1 MNLLSAENLSKN
13 YADRWLF
20 RDLNFGLL
28 QGQRVAFVGING
40 TGKTTLMRILA
51 GLEQPDTGLVST
63 RKGIRVTYLGQQPV
77 FDESLTVEETIFA
90 SQNDTLRAI
99 KEYEHVVN
107 DPDHK
112 SDDLQRVLERM
123 DALNAW
129 DYEAQVQQI
138 LSRLGILGELLTR
151 NVSQLSGGQRKRVAL
166 ARVLIEEPDVL
177 LLDEPTNHLDL
188 ATIEW
193 LENRLSSPSLTLL
206 MVTHDRYFL
215 DSVANEIVELDKGQM
230 YRYQGNYAYFVEKK
244 ADREMREATEVE
256 KARQLFKKELEW
268 MRRMPQARGTKQ
280 KARIDAFYITKEKAS
295 TNLSK
300 QQVELSVKT
309 TRQGGKIIEASH
321 LNKKFGDN
329 VVLDDFSYVFKKK
342 DRIGLVGPNGAGKST
357 LLNMLTGKLQPDS
370 GTIEV
375 GQTTVFGYYT
385 QTELEFDPSQ
395 RVIDIVKEVA
405 EIVELANGDV
415 LTASQF
421 LSLFLF
427 PPAQQYTMVSK
438 LSGGEKRRLQL
449 LRVLIKNPNFLI
461 LDEPTND
468 LDLGTLNILEDFLLH
483 FGGCLIIVSHD
494 RYFLDQLADHLFVLE
509 PGGAVLNFPGNY
521 TDYRGYLAERESEA
535 AVESAEKEAKQ
546 ARAAAKAAVAAP
558 APAPVAAAPKP
569 SETPK
574 RKATFAEKKEYE
586 TLEKELE
593 QLEIQKQ
600 ELIGKLN
607 SGTGSHQE
615 LADWAAQLKRTDADL
630 DTKGE
635 RWLELAE
642 LV

>member
-1 MNLLSAENLSKN
+1 MNLLSAENVSKN

-20 RDLNFGLL
+20 QNLNFGLQ
-28 QGQRVAFVGING
+28 QGQRIAFVGING
-40 TGKTTLMRILA
+40 TGKTTLMRVLA
-51 GLEQPDTGLVST
+51 GLENPDTGLVT
-63 RKGIRVTYLGQQPV
+63 RRQGIRVTYLGQQPV

-90 SQNDTLRAI
+90 SQNDTLRAV
-99 KEYEHVVN
+99 KDYEHVVN
-107 DPDHK
+107 DPNHDPE
-112 SDDLQRVLERM
+112 DLQRVMERM
-123 DALNAW
+123 DNLNAW
-129 DYEAQVQQI
+129 DYESQVQQI
-138 LSRLGILGELLTR
+138 LGKLGILGELLTR
-151 NVSQLSGGQRKRVAL
+151 NVSKLSGGQRKRVAL

-193 LENRLSSPSLTLL
+193 LENRLNSPSLTLL

-215 DSVANEIVELDKGQM
+215 DKVANEIVELDKGQM

-300 QQVELSVKT
+300 QQLELSVKT
-309 TRQGGKIIEASH
+309 TRQGGKIIEAEH
-321 LNKKFGDN
+321 LNKKFGDK

-357 LLNMLTGKLQPDS
+357 LLNMLTGKLKPDS
-370 GTIEV
+370 GSVDV

-405 EIVELANGDV
+405 EVVELANGDV

-421 LSLFLF
+421 LTLFLF
-427 PPAQQYTMVSK
+427 PPAQQYTLVNK

-449 LRVLIKNPNFLI
+449 LRVLVRNPNFLI

-483 FGGCLIIVSHD
+483 FSGCLLIVSHD
-494 RYFLDQLADHLFVLE
+494 RYFLDNLAEHLFVLE

-521 TDYRGYLAERESEA
+521 TDYRDYLAERETEA
-535 AVESAEKEAKQ
+535 ALEAEEKAAKA
-546 ARAAAKAAVAAP
+546 ARAAAKVAVASP
-558 APAPVAAAPKP
+558 APAPVVAASA
-569 SETPK
+569 K
-574 RKATFAEKKEYE
+574 RRASFAEKKEFE
-586 TLEKELE
+586 QLEKAIASLEKEKETLVANLATG
-593 QLEIQKQ
+593 QGSRQ
-600 ELIGKLN
+600 ELI
-607 SGTGSHQE
+607 
-615 LADWAAQLKRTDADL
+615 DWPARLQAVDKDL
-630 DTKGE
+630 DAKGE
-635 RWLELAE
+635 RWLELSDF
-642 LV
+642 V

>member
-1 MNLLSAENLSKN
+1 MNLLSAENISKN

-20 RDLNFGLL
+20 QNLNFGLQ
-28 QGQRVAFVGING
+28 QGQRIAFVGING
-40 TGKTTLMRILA
+40 TGKTTLMKVLA
-51 GLEQPDTGLVST
+51 GLENPDTGLVT
-63 RKGIRVTYLGQQPV
+63 RRQGIRVTYLGQQPV

-90 SQNDTLRAI
+90 SQNDTLRAV
-99 KEYEHVVN
+99 KDYEHVVN
-107 DPDHK
+107 DPNHDP
-112 SDDLQRVLERM
+112 DDLQRVMERM

-129 DYEAQVQQI
+129 DYESQVQQI
-138 LSRLGILGELLTR
+138 LGKLGILGELLTR
-151 NVSQLSGGQRKRVAL
+151 NVSKLSGGQRKRVAL

-193 LENRLSSPSLTLL
+193 LENRLNSPSLTLL

-215 DSVANEIVELDKGQM
+215 DKVANEIVELDKGQM

-280 KARIDAFYITKEKAS
+280 KARIDAFYVTKEKAS

-300 QQVELSVKT
+300 QQLELSVKT
-309 TRQGGKIIEASH
+309 TRQGGKIIEAEGIS
-321 LNKKFGDN
+321 KRFGDK
-329 VVLDDFSYVFKKK
+329 VVMDDFSYVFKKK

-370 GTIEV
+370 GSVDV

-405 EIVELANGDV
+405 EVVELANGDV

-421 LSLFLF
+421 LTLFLF
-427 PPAQQYTMVSK
+427 PPAQQYTLVSK

-449 LRVLIKNPNFLI
+449 LRVLVKNPNFLI

-483 FGGCLIIVSHD
+483 FSGCLLIVSHD
-494 RYFLDQLADHLFVLE
+494 RYFLDNLAEHLFVLE
-509 PGGAVLNFPGNY
+509 PGGKVLNFPGNY
-521 TDYRGYLAERESEA
+521 TDYRDYLAERETEA
-535 AVESAEKEAKQ
+535 ALEAEEKAAKA
-546 ARAAAKAAVAAP
+546 ARAAAKVAAAAPAAAAP
-558 APAPVAAAPKP
+558 APAAP
-569 SETPK
+569 PK
-574 RKATFAEKKEYE
+574 RRASFAEKKEFE
-586 TLEKELE
+586 QLEKDIAALEKEKE
-593 QLEIQKQ
+593 QLVANLATGQGSRQDLIAWPARLQVVDK
-600 ELIGKLN
+600 EL
-607 SGTGSHQE
+607 
-615 LADWAAQLKRTDADL
+615 DA
-630 DTKGE
+630 KGE
-635 RWLELAE
+635 RWLELSD

>member
-20 RDLNFGLL
+20 KDLNFGLL

-51 GLEQPDTGLVST
+51 GLEIPDTGLVSV

-77 FDESLTVEETIFA
+77 FDESLSVEETIFA
-90 SQNDTLRAI
+90 SQNDTLKAI

-123 DALNAW
+123 DALQAW

-215 DSVANEIVELDKGQM
+215 DSVANEIIELDKGQM

-244 ADREMREATEVE
+244 ADREMRQATEVE
-256 KARQLFKKELEW
+256 KARQLFKKELDW

-300 QQVELSVKT
+300 QNVELSVKT

-321 LNKKFGDN
+321 LNKQFGDN

-357 LLNMLTGKLQPDS
+357 LLNMLTGKLAPDS

-385 QTELEFDPSQ
+385 QTELEFDPTQ

-405 EIVELANGDV
+405 EVVELANGDV

-427 PPAQQYTMVSK
+427 PPAQQYTLANK

-449 LRVLIKNPNFLI
+449 LRVLIRNPNFLI

-483 FGGCLIIVSHD
+483 FGGCLLIVSHD
-494 RYFLDQLADHLFVLE
+494 RYFLDQLAEHLFVLE

-521 TDYRGYLAERESEA
+521 TDYREYLAERETEA
-535 AVESAEKEAKQ
+535 ALVEEEKAAKT
-546 ARAAAKAAVAAP
+546 ARADAKIAAAAP
-558 APAPVAAAPKP
+558 APAAPKPAAAPKRRA
-569 SETPK
+569 SY
-574 RKATFAEKKEYE
+574 AEKREY
-586 TLEKELE
+586 E
-593 QLEIQKQ
+593 QLEKDMAALEAEKQ
-600 ELIGKLN
+600 EVTAKLN
-607 SGTGSHQE
+607 GGSGSADEFTAWGARLGTLTQE
-615 LADWAAQLKRTDADL
+615 LE
-630 DTKGE
+630 TKE
-635 RWLELAE
+635 LRWLELAE

>member
-1 MNLLSAENLSKN
+1 MNLLSAENISKN

-20 RDLNFGLL
+20 QNLNFGLQ
-28 QGQRVAFVGING
+28 QGQRIAFVGING
-40 TGKTTLMRILA
+40 TGKTTLMRVLA
-51 GLEQPDTGLVST
+51 GLENPDTGLVT
-63 RKGIRVTYLGQQPV
+63 RRQGIRVTYLGQQPV

-90 SQNDTLRAI
+90 SQNDTLRAV
-99 KEYEHVVN
+99 KDYEHVVN
-107 DPDHK
+107 DPNHDPE
-112 SDDLQRVLERM
+112 DLQRVMERM
-123 DALNAW
+123 DNLNAW
-129 DYEAQVQQI
+129 DYESQVQQI
-138 LSRLGILGELLTR
+138 LGKLGILGELLTR
-151 NVSQLSGGQRKRVAL
+151 NVSKLSGGQRKRVAL

-193 LENRLSSPSLTLL
+193 LENRLNSPSLTLL

-215 DSVANEIVELDKGQM
+215 DKVANEIVELDKGTM

-244 ADREMREATEVE
+244 ADRELREATEVE
-256 KARQLFKKELEW
+256 KARNLFRKELEW

-280 KARIDAFYITKEKAS
+280 KARIDAFYVTKEKAS

-300 QQVELSVKT
+300 QQLELSVKT
-309 TRQGGKIIEASH
+309 TRQGGKIIEAEH
-321 LNKKFGDN
+321 LNKKFGDK
-329 VVLDDFSYVFKKK
+329 VVMDDFSYVFKKK

-370 GTIEV
+370 GTVDV

-421 LSLFLF
+421 LTLFLF
-427 PPAQQYTMVSK
+427 PPAQQYTLVSK

-449 LRVLIKNPNFLI
+449 LRVLVKNPNFLI

-483 FGGCLIIVSHD
+483 FSGCLLIVSHD
-494 RYFLDQLADHLFVLE
+494 RYFLDNLAEHLFVLE

-521 TDYRGYLAERESEA
+521 TDYRDYLAERETEA
-535 AVESAEKEAKQ
+535 ALEAEEKAAKA
-546 ARAAAKAAVAAP
+546 ARAAAKIAPAAP
-558 APAPVAAAPKP
+558 APAPAAAPA
-569 SETPK
+569 K
-574 RKATFAEKKEYE
+574 RRASFAEKKEFE
-586 TLEKELE
+586 QLEKDIAKLEKEKE
-593 QLEIQKQ
+593 QLVANLATGQGSRQ
-600 ELIGKLN
+600 ELI
-607 SGTGSHQE
+607 
-615 LADWAAQLKRTDADL
+615 DWPARLQAVDKDL
-630 DTKGE
+630 DAKGE
-635 RWLELAE
+635 RWLELSDF
-642 LV
+642 V

>member
-1 MNLLSAENLSKN
+1 MNLLSAENISKN

-20 RDLNFGLL
+20 QNLNFGLQ

-40 TGKTTLMRILA
+40 TGKTTLMKVLA
-51 GLEQPDTGLVST
+51 GLEAPDTGLVT
-63 RKGIRVTYLGQQPV
+63 RRQGIRVTYLGQQPV

-90 SQNDTLRAI
+90 SQNDTLRAV
-99 KEYEHVVN
+99 KAYEHVVN
-107 DPDHK
+107 DPNHDP
-112 SDDLQRVLERM
+112 DELQKVMERM

-129 DYEAQVQQI
+129 DYESQVQQI
-138 LSRLGILGELLTR
+138 LGKLGILGELLSR
-151 NVSQLSGGQRKRVAL
+151 NVSKLSGGQRKRVAL

-193 LENRLSSPSLTLL
+193 LENRLNSPSLTLL

-215 DSVANEIVELDKGQM
+215 DKVANEIVELDKGQM

-244 ADREMREATEVE
+244 ADREMRESIEVE

-280 KARIDAFYITKEKAS
+280 KARIDAFYVTKEKAS

-300 QQVELSVKT
+300 QQLELSVKT
-309 TRQGGKIIEASH
+309 TRQGGKIIEAEH
-321 LNKKFGDN
+321 LNKKFGDK

-370 GTIEV
+370 GSVDV

-405 EIVELANGDV
+405 EVVELANGDV

-421 LSLFLF
+421 LTLFLF
-427 PPAQQYTMVSK
+427 PPAQQYTLVSK

-449 LRVLIKNPNFLI
+449 LRVLVKNPNFLI

-483 FGGCLIIVSHD
+483 FSGCLLIVSHD
-494 RYFLDQLADHLFVLE
+494 RYFLDNLAEHLFVLE

-521 TDYRGYLAERESEA
+521 TDYRDYLAERDELAELEA
-535 AVESAEKEAKQ
+535 EEKAAKA
-546 ARAAAKAAVAAP
+546 ARAAAKVAAASP
-558 APAPVAAAPKP
+558 APAPVAAPAP
-569 SETPK
+569 PK
-574 RKATFAEKKEYE
+574 RRASFAEKKEFE
-586 TLEKELE
+586 QLEKDIAKLEKEKE
-593 QLEIQKQ
+593 QLVANLATGQGTRQ
-600 ELIGKLN
+600 EL
-607 SGTGSHQE
+607 T
-615 LADWAAQLKRTDADL
+615 DWPARLQAVDKDL
-630 DTKGE
+630 DAKGE
-635 RWLELAE
+635 RWLELSDF
-642 LV
+642 V

>member
-1 MNLLSAENLSKN
+1 MNLLSAENISKN

-20 RDLNFGLL
+20 KDLNFGLQ
-28 QGQRVAFVGING
+28 QGQRIAFVGING
-40 TGKTTLMRILA
+40 TGKTTLMKVLA
-51 GLEQPDTGLVST
+51 GLEAPDTGLVT
-63 RKGIRVTYLGQQPV
+63 RRQGIRVTYLGQQPV

-90 SQNDTLRAI
+90 SQNDTLRAV
-99 KEYEHVVN
+99 KAYEHVVN
-107 DPDHK
+107 DPNHDP
-112 SDDLQRVLERM
+112 DELQKVMERM

-129 DYEAQVQQI
+129 DYESQVQQI
-138 LSRLGILGELLTR
+138 LGKLGILGDLLTR
-151 NVSQLSGGQRKRVAL
+151 NVSKLSGGQRKRVAL

-193 LENRLSSPSLTLL
+193 LENRLNSPSLTLL

-215 DSVANEIVELDKGQM
+215 DKVANEIVELDKGQM

-244 ADREMREATEVE
+244 ADREMRESIEVE

-280 KARIDAFYITKEKAS
+280 KARIDAFYVTKEKAS
-295 TNLSK
+295 TNLTK
-300 QQVELSVKT
+300 QQLELSVKT
-309 TRQGGKIIEASH
+309 TRQGGKIIEAEH
-321 LNKKFGDN
+321 LNKKFGDK
-329 VVLDDFSYVFKKK
+329 VVLDDFSYVFKQK

-370 GTIEV
+370 GTVDV

-405 EIVELANGDV
+405 EVVELANGDV

-421 LSLFLF
+421 LTLFLF
-427 PPAQQYTMVSK
+427 PPAQQYTLVSK

-449 LRVLIKNPNFLI
+449 LRVLVKNPNFLI

-483 FGGCLIIVSHD
+483 FTGCLLIVSHD
-494 RYFLDQLADHLFVLE
+494 RYFLDNLAEHLFVLE

-521 TDYRGYLAERESEA
+521 TDYRDYLAEREELAELEA
-535 AVESAEKEAKQ
+535 EEKAAKA
-546 ARAAAKAAVAAP
+546 ARAAAKAAPAAP
-558 APAPVAAAPKP
+558 ASPPPAAAPA
-569 SETPK
+569 K
-574 RKATFAEKKEYE
+574 RRASFAEKKEFE
-586 TLEKELE
+586 QLEKDIAALEKEKETLVANLATG
-593 QLEIQKQ
+593 QGSRQ
-600 ELIGKLN
+600 ELIDWPARLQVVDK
-607 SGTGSHQE
+607 E
-615 LADWAAQLKRTDADL
+615 LDA
-630 DTKGE
+630 KGE
-635 RWLELAE
+635 RWLELSDF
-642 LV
+642 V

>member
-1 MNLLSAENLSKN
+1 MNLLSAENISKN

-20 RDLNFGLL
+20 QNLNFGLQ
-28 QGQRVAFVGING
+28 QGQRIAFVGING
-40 TGKTTLMRILA
+40 TGKTTLMRVLA
-51 GLEQPDTGLVST
+51 GLENPDTGLVT
-63 RKGIRVTYLGQQPV
+63 RRQGIRVTYLGQQPV

-90 SQNDTLRAI
+90 SQNDTLRAV
-99 KEYEHVVN
+99 KDYEHVVN
-107 DPDHK
+107 DPNHDPE
-112 SDDLQRVLERM
+112 DLQRVMERM
-123 DALNAW
+123 DNLNAW
-129 DYEAQVQQI
+129 DYESQVQQI
-138 LSRLGILGELLTR
+138 LGKLGILGELLTR
-151 NVSQLSGGQRKRVAL
+151 NVSKLSGGQRKRVAL

-193 LENRLSSPSLTLL
+193 LENRLNSPSLTLL

-215 DSVANEIVELDKGQM
+215 DKVANEIVELDKGTM

-244 ADREMREATEVE
+244 ADRELREATEVE
-256 KARQLFKKELEW
+256 KARNLFRKELEW

-280 KARIDAFYITKEKAS
+280 KARIDAFYVTKEKAS

-300 QQVELSVKT
+300 QQLELSVKT
-309 TRQGGKIIEASH
+309 TRQGGKIIEAEH
-321 LNKKFGDN
+321 LNKKFGDK

-370 GTIEV
+370 GTVDV

-405 EIVELANGDV
+405 EVVELANGDV

-421 LSLFLF
+421 LTLFLF
-427 PPAQQYTMVSK
+427 PPAQQYTLVSK

-449 LRVLIKNPNFLI
+449 LRVLVRNPNFLI

-483 FGGCLIIVSHD
+483 FSGCLLIVSHD
-494 RYFLDQLADHLFVLE
+494 RYFLDNLAEHLFVLE

-521 TDYRGYLAERESEA
+521 TDYRDYLAERETEA
-535 AVESAEKEAKQ
+535 ALEAEEKAAKA
-546 ARAAAKAAVAAP
+546 ARAAAKTAPAAPTLPPAAAP
-558 APAPVAAAPKP
+558 A
-569 SETPK
+569 K
-574 RKATFAEKKEYE
+574 RRASFAEKKEFE
-586 TLEKELE
+586 QLEKDIAALEKEKA
-593 QLEIQKQ
+593 QLVANLATGQGSRQ
-600 ELIGKLN
+600 ELI
-607 SGTGSHQE
+607 
-615 LADWAAQLKRTDADL
+615 DWPARLQAVDKAL

-635 RWLELAE
+635 RWLELSDFM
-642 LV
+642 

>member
-1 MNLLSAENLSKN
+1 MNLLSAENISKN

-20 RDLNFGLL
+20 QNLNFGLQ
-28 QGQRVAFVGING
+28 QGQRIAFVGING
-40 TGKTTLMRILA
+40 TGKTTLMKVLA
-51 GLEQPDTGLVST
+51 GLENPDTGLVT
-63 RKGIRVTYLGQQPV
+63 RRQGIRVTYLGQQPV

-90 SQNDTLRAI
+90 SQNDTLRAV
-99 KEYEHVVN
+99 KDYEHVVN
-107 DPDHK
+107 DPNHDPE
-112 SDDLQRVLERM
+112 DLQRVMERM
-123 DALNAW
+123 DNLNAW
-129 DYEAQVQQI
+129 DYESQVQQI
-138 LSRLGILGELLTR
+138 LGKLGILGELLTR
-151 NVSQLSGGQRKRVAL
+151 NVSKLSGGQRKRVAL

-193 LENRLSSPSLTLL
+193 LENRLNSPSLTLL

-215 DSVANEIVELDKGQM
+215 DKVANEIVELDKGTM

-244 ADREMREATEVE
+244 ADRELREATEVE
-256 KARQLFKKELEW
+256 KARNLFRKELEW

-280 KARIDAFYITKEKAS
+280 KARIDAFYVTKEKAS

-300 QQVELSVKT
+300 QQLELSVKT
-309 TRQGGKIIEASH
+309 TRQGGKIIEAEH
-321 LNKKFGDN
+321 LNKKFGDK

-370 GTIEV
+370 GTVDV

-405 EIVELANGDV
+405 EVVELANGDV

-421 LSLFLF
+421 LTLFLF
-427 PPAQQYTMVSK
+427 PPAQQYTLVSK

-449 LRVLIKNPNFLI
+449 LRVLVRNPNFLI

-483 FGGCLIIVSHD
+483 FSGCLLIVSHD
-494 RYFLDQLADHLFVLE
+494 RYFLDNLAEHLFVLE

-521 TDYRGYLAERESEA
+521 TDYRDYLAERETEA
-535 AVESAEKEAKQ
+535 ALEAEEKAAKA
-546 ARAAAKAAVAAP
+546 ARAAAKTAVASPTPTPAAAAP
-558 APAPVAAAPKP
+558 A
-569 SETPK
+569 K
-574 RKATFAEKKEYE
+574 RRASFAEKKEFE
-586 TLEKELE
+586 QLEKDMAALEKEKE
-593 QLEIQKQ
+593 QLVANLATGEGSRQDLMAWPARLQTVDK
-600 ELIGKLN
+600 EL
-607 SGTGSHQE
+607 
-615 LADWAAQLKRTDADL
+615 DA
-630 DTKGE
+630 KGE
-635 RWLELAE
+635 RWLELSDFM
-642 LV
+642 

>member
-1 MNLLSAENLSKN
+1 MNLLSAENISKN

-20 RDLNFGLL
+20 QNLNFGLQL
-28 QGQRVAFVGING
+28 GQRIAFVGING
-40 TGKTTLMRILA
+40 TGKTTLMRVLA
-51 GLEQPDTGLVST
+51 GLENPDTGLVT
-63 RKGIRVTYLGQQPV
+63 RRQGIRVTYLGQQPV

-90 SQNDTLRAI
+90 SQNDTLRAV
-99 KEYEHVVN
+99 KDYEHVVN
-107 DPDHK
+107 DPNHDP
-112 SDDLQRVLERM
+112 DDLQRVMERM

-129 DYEAQVQQI
+129 DYESQVQQI
-138 LSRLGILGELLTR
+138 LGKLGILGELLTR
-151 NVSQLSGGQRKRVAL
+151 NVSKLSGGQRKRVAL

-193 LENRLSSPSLTLL
+193 LENRLNSPSLTLL

-215 DSVANEIVELDKGQM
+215 DKVANEIVELDKGQM

-300 QQVELSVKT
+300 QQLELSVKT
-309 TRQGGKIIEASH
+309 TRQGGKIIEAEH
-321 LNKKFGDN
+321 LNKRFGDK

-357 LLNMLTGKLQPDS
+357 LLNMLTGKLKPDS
-370 GTIEV
+370 GNVDV

-405 EIVELANGDV
+405 EVVELANGDV

-421 LSLFLF
+421 LTLFLF
-427 PPAQQYTMVSK
+427 PPAQQYTLVSK

-449 LRVLIKNPNFLI
+449 LRVLVKNPNFLI

-483 FGGCLIIVSHD
+483 FSGCLLIVSHD
-494 RYFLDQLADHLFVLE
+494 RYFLDNLAEHLFVLE

-521 TDYRGYLAERESEA
+521 TDYRDYLAERETEA
-535 AVESAEKEAKQ
+535 ALEAEEKAAKA
-546 ARAAAKAAVAAP
+546 ARAAAKATAAAPAAP
-558 APAPVAAAPKP
+558 APAAVAAP
-569 SETPK
+569 PK
-574 RKATFAEKKEYE
+574 RRASFAEKKEFE
-586 TLEKELE
+586 QLEKDIAALEKEKETLVANLATG
-593 QLEIQKQ
+593 QGSRQDLIAWPARLQVVDK
-600 ELIGKLN
+600 EL
-607 SGTGSHQE
+607 
-615 LADWAAQLKRTDADL
+615 DA
-630 DTKGE
+630 KGE
-635 RWLELAE
+635 RWLELSD

>member
-1 MNLLSAENLSKN
+1 MNLLSAENVSKN

-20 RDLNFGLL
+20 QNLNFGLQ
-28 QGQRVAFVGING
+28 QGQRIAFVGING
-40 TGKTTLMRILA
+40 TGKTTLMRVLA
-51 GLEQPDTGLVST
+51 GLENPDTGLVT
-63 RKGIRVTYLGQQPV
+63 RRQGIRVTYLGQQPV

-90 SQNDTLRAI
+90 SQNDTLRAV
-99 KEYEHVVN
+99 KDYEHVVN
-107 DPDHK
+107 DPNHDPE
-112 SDDLQRVLERM
+112 DLQRVMERM

-129 DYEAQVQQI
+129 DYESQVQQI
-138 LSRLGILGELLTR
+138 LGKLGILGELLTR
-151 NVSQLSGGQRKRVAL
+151 NVSKLSGGQRKRVAL

-193 LENRLSSPSLTLL
+193 LENRLNSPSLTLL

-215 DSVANEIVELDKGQM
+215 DKVANEIVELDKGQM

-244 ADREMREATEVE
+244 ADREMRETVEVE
-256 KARQLFKKELEW
+256 KARQLFKKELDW

-300 QQVELSVKT
+300 QQLELSVKT
-309 TRQGGKIIEASH
+309 TRQGGKIIEAEH
-321 LNKKFGDN
+321 LNKRFGDK
-329 VVLDDFSYVFKKK
+329 VVMDDFSYVFKKK

-370 GTIEV
+370 GTVDV

-385 QTELEFDPSQ
+385 QTELEFDPTQ

-405 EIVELANGDV
+405 EVVELANGDV

-421 LSLFLF
+421 LTLFLF
-427 PPAQQYTMVSK
+427 PPAQQYTLVSK

-449 LRVLIKNPNFLI
+449 LRVLVKNPNFLI

-468 LDLGTLNILEDFLLH
+468 LDLGTLNVLEDFLLH
-483 FGGCLIIVSHD
+483 FSGCLLIVSHD
-494 RYFLDQLADHLFVLE
+494 RYFLDNLAEHLFVLE

-521 TDYRGYLAERESEA
+521 TDYRDYLAERETEA
-535 AVESAEKEAKQ
+535 TLEAEEKAAKA
-546 ARAAAKAAVAAP
+546 ARAAAKVAAAAPAVAAP
-558 APAPVAAAPKP
+558 APAAP
-569 SETPK
+569 PK
-574 RKATFAEKKEYE
+574 RRASFAEKKEFE
-586 TLEKELE
+586 ELEKAIAKLEAEKEALVANLATGEGSRQDLTTWPARLQAVDKEL
-593 QLEIQKQ
+593 
-600 ELIGKLN
+600 
-607 SGTGSHQE
+607 
-615 LADWAAQLKRTDADL
+615 DA
-630 DTKGE
+630 KGE
-635 RWLELAE
+635 RWLELSDII
-642 LV
+642 

>member
-1 MNLLSAENLSKN
+1 MNLLSAENISKN

-20 RDLNFGLL
+20 QNLNFGLQL
-28 QGQRVAFVGING
+28 GQRIAFVGING
-40 TGKTTLMRILA
+40 TGKTTLMRVLA
-51 GLEQPDTGLVST
+51 GLENPDTGLVT
-63 RKGIRVTYLGQQPV
+63 RRQGIRVTYLGQQPV

-90 SQNDTLRAI
+90 SQNDTLRAV
-99 KEYEHVVN
+99 KDYEHVVN
-107 DPDHK
+107 DPNHDP
-112 SDDLQRVLERM
+112 DDLQRVMERM

-129 DYEAQVQQI
+129 DYESQVQQI
-138 LSRLGILGELLTR
+138 LGKLGILGELLTR
-151 NVSQLSGGQRKRVAL
+151 NVAKLSGGQRKRVAL

-193 LENRLSSPSLTLL
+193 LENRLNSPSLTLL

-215 DSVANEIVELDKGQM
+215 DKVANEIVELDKGTM

-256 KARQLFKKELEW
+256 KARQLFKKELDW

-300 QQVELSVKT
+300 QQLELSVKT
-309 TRQGGKIIEASH
+309 TRQGGKIIEAEH
-321 LNKKFGDN
+321 LNKRFGEK

-357 LLNMLTGKLQPDS
+357 LLNMLTGKLTPDS
-370 GTIEV
+370 GTVDV

-405 EIVELANGDV
+405 EVVELANGDV

-421 LSLFLF
+421 LTLFLF
-427 PPAQQYTMVSK
+427 PPAQQYTLVSK

-449 LRVLIKNPNFLI
+449 LRVLVKNPNFLI

-483 FGGCLIIVSHD
+483 FSGCLLIVSHD
-494 RYFLDQLADHLFVLE
+494 RYFLDNLAEHLFVLE

-521 TDYRGYLAERESEA
+521 TDYRDYLAERETEA
-535 AVESAEKEAKQ
+535 TLEAEEKAAKA
-546 ARAAAKAAVAAP
+546 ARAAAKVAAASPAAPAPAAVAAP
-558 APAPVAAAPKP
+558 
-569 SETPK
+569 PK
-574 RKATFAEKKEYE
+574 RRASFAEKKEFE
-586 TLEKELE
+586 QLEKDIASLEKEKETLVANLATG
-593 QLEIQKQ
+593 QGSRQDLIAWPARLQAVDK
-600 ELIGKLN
+600 EL
-607 SGTGSHQE
+607 
-615 LADWAAQLKRTDADL
+615 DA
-630 DTKGE
+630 KGE
-635 RWLELAE
+635 RWLELSD

>member
-1 MNLLSAENLSKN
+1 MNLLSAENISKN

-20 RDLNFGLL
+20 KDLNFGLQ
-28 QGQRVAFVGING
+28 QGQRIAFVGING
-40 TGKTTLMRILA
+40 TGKTTLMKVLA
-51 GLEQPDTGLVST
+51 GLEAPDSGLVT
-63 RKGIRVTYLGQQPV
+63 RRQGIRVTYLGQQPV

-90 SQNDTLRAI
+90 SQNDTLRAV
-99 KEYEHVVN
+99 KAYEHVVN
-107 DPDHK
+107 DPNHDP
-112 SDDLQRVLERM
+112 DELQKVMERM

-129 DYEAQVQQI
+129 DYESQVQQI
-138 LSRLGILGELLTR
+138 LGKLGILGELLSR
-151 NVSQLSGGQRKRVAL
+151 NVSKLSGGQRKRVAL

-193 LENRLSSPSLTLL
+193 LENRLNSPSLTLL

-215 DSVANEIVELDKGQM
+215 DKVANEIVELDKGQM

-244 ADREMREATEVE
+244 ADREMRESVEVE

-280 KARIDAFYITKEKAS
+280 KARIDAFYVTKEKAS

-300 QQVELSVKT
+300 QQLELSVKT
-309 TRQGGKIIEASH
+309 TRQGGKIIEADS
-321 LNKKFGDN
+321 LSKRFGDK

-370 GTIEV
+370 GSVDV

-405 EIVELANGDV
+405 EVVELANGDV

-421 LSLFLF
+421 LTLFLF
-427 PPAQQYTMVSK
+427 PPAQQYTLVSK

-449 LRVLIKNPNFLI
+449 LRVLVKNPNFLI

-483 FGGCLIIVSHD
+483 FSGCLLIVSHD
-494 RYFLDQLADHLFVLE
+494 RYFLDNLAEHLFVLE
-509 PGGAVLNFPGNY
+509 PGGKVLNFPGNY
-521 TDYRGYLAERESEA
+521 TDYRDYLAEREEMAELEA
-535 AVESAEKEAKQ
+535 EEKAAKA
-546 ARAAAKAAVAAP
+546 ARAAAKATAAIPAAP
-558 APAPVAAAPKP
+558 AAAPI
-569 SETPK
+569 K
-574 RKATFAEKKEYE
+574 RRASFAEKKEF
-586 TLEKELE
+586 E
-593 QLEIQKQ
+593 QLEKDIAALENEKERLVGNLATGQ
-600 ELIGKLN
+600 
-607 SGTGSHQE
+607 GSHQDLIAWPARLQVVDKE
-615 LADWAAQLKRTDADL
+615 LDA
-630 DTKGE
+630 KGE
-635 RWLELAE
+635 RWLELSE

>member
-1 MNLLSAENLSKN
+1 MNLLSAENISKN

-20 RDLNFGLL
+20 QNLNFGLQ
-28 QGQRVAFVGING
+28 QGQRIAFVGING
-40 TGKTTLMRILA
+40 TGKTTLMKVLA
-51 GLEQPDTGLVST
+51 GLENPDTGLVT
-63 RKGIRVTYLGQQPV
+63 RRQGIRVTYLGQQPV

-90 SQNDTLRAI
+90 SQNDTLRAV
-99 KEYEHVVN
+99 KDYEHVVN
-107 DPDHK
+107 DPNHDPE
-112 SDDLQRVLERM
+112 DLQRVMERM
-123 DALNAW
+123 DNLNAW
-129 DYEAQVQQI
+129 DYESQVQQI
-138 LSRLGILGELLTR
+138 LGKLGILGELLTR
-151 NVSQLSGGQRKRVAL
+151 NVSKLSGGQRKRVAL

-193 LENRLSSPSLTLL
+193 LENRLNSPSLTLL

-215 DSVANEIVELDKGQM
+215 DKVANEIVELDKGTM

-244 ADREMREATEVE
+244 ADRELREATEVE
-256 KARQLFKKELEW
+256 KARNLFRKELEW

-280 KARIDAFYITKEKAS
+280 KARIDAFYVTKEKAS

-300 QQVELSVKT
+300 QQLELSVKT
-309 TRQGGKIIEASH
+309 TRQGGKIIEAEH
-321 LNKKFGDN
+321 LNKKFGDK

-370 GTIEV
+370 GTVDV

-405 EIVELANGDV
+405 EVVELANGDV

-421 LSLFLF
+421 LTLFLF
-427 PPAQQYTMVSK
+427 PPAQQYTLVSK

-449 LRVLIKNPNFLI
+449 LRVLVRNPNFLI

-483 FGGCLIIVSHD
+483 FSGCLLIVSHD
-494 RYFLDQLADHLFVLE
+494 RYFLDNLAEHLFVLE

-521 TDYRGYLAERESEA
+521 TDYRDYLAERETEA
-535 AVESAEKEAKQ
+535 TLEAEEK
-546 ARAAAKAAVAAP
+546 AAKAARAAKTAVASP
-558 APAPVAAAPKP
+558 APTPVAAAP
-569 SETPK
+569 PK
-574 RKATFAEKKEYE
+574 RRASFAEKREFEQLEKDIAA
-586 TLEKELE
+586 LEKEKE
-593 QLEIQKQ
+593 QLVANLATGEGSRQDLMAWPARLQAVDK
-600 ELIGKLN
+600 EL
-607 SGTGSHQE
+607 
-615 LADWAAQLKRTDADL
+615 DA
-630 DTKGE
+630 KGE
-635 RWLELAE
+635 RWLELSDFI
-642 LV
+642 

>member
-1 MNLLSAENLSKN
+1 MNLLSAENISKN

-20 RDLNFGLL
+20 QNLNFGLQ
-28 QGQRVAFVGING
+28 QGQRIAFVGING
-40 TGKTTLMRILA
+40 TGKTTLMRVLA
-51 GLEQPDTGLVST
+51 GLENPDTGLVT
-63 RKGIRVTYLGQQPV
+63 RRQGIRVTYLGQQPV

-90 SQNDTLRAI
+90 SQNDTLRAV
-99 KEYEHVVN
+99 KDYEHVVN
-107 DPDHK
+107 DPNHDP
-112 SDDLQRVLERM
+112 DDLQRVMERM

-129 DYEAQVQQI
+129 DYESQVQQI
-138 LSRLGILGELLTR
+138 LGKLGILGELLTR
-151 NVSQLSGGQRKRVAL
+151 NVSKLSGGQRKRVAL

-193 LENRLSSPSLTLL
+193 LENRLNSPSLTLL

-215 DSVANEIVELDKGQM
+215 DKVANEIVELDKGTM

-256 KARQLFKKELEW
+256 KARQLFKKELDW

-300 QQVELSVKT
+300 QQLELSVKT
-309 TRQGGKIIEASH
+309 TRQGGKIIEAEH
-321 LNKKFGDN
+321 LNKKFGDK

-370 GTIEV
+370 GHVDV

-405 EIVELANGDV
+405 EVVELANGDV

-421 LSLFLF
+421 LTLFLF
-427 PPAQQYTMVSK
+427 PPAQQYTLVSK

-449 LRVLIKNPNFLI
+449 LRVLVRNPNFLI

-483 FGGCLIIVSHD
+483 FSGCLLIVSHD
-494 RYFLDQLADHLFVLE
+494 RYFLDNLAEHLFVLE

-521 TDYRGYLAERESEA
+521 TDYRDYLAERETEA
-535 AVESAEKEAKQ
+535 ALEAEEKAAKV
-546 ARAAAKAAVAAP
+546 ARAAAKVAAAAPVVAAP
-558 APAPVAAAPKP
+558 TPTAAPKRRA
-569 SETPK
+569 S
-574 RKATFAEKKEYE
+574 FAEKKEFE
-586 TLEKELE
+586 ELEKTIAKLEAEKEALVANLATGQGSRQDLTAWPARLQAVDKEL
-593 QLEIQKQ
+593 
-600 ELIGKLN
+600 
-607 SGTGSHQE
+607 
-615 LADWAAQLKRTDADL
+615 DA
-630 DTKGE
+630 KGE
-635 RWLELAE
+635 RWLELSDFI
-642 LV
+642 

>member
-1 MNLLSAENLSKN
+1 MNLLSAENISKN

-20 RDLNFGLL
+20 QNLNFGLQ
-28 QGQRVAFVGING
+28 QGQRIAFVGING
-40 TGKTTLMRILA
+40 TGKTTLMRVLA
-51 GLEQPDTGLVST
+51 GLENPDTGLVT
-63 RKGIRVTYLGQQPV
+63 RRQGMRVTYLGQQPV

-90 SQNDTLRAI
+90 SQNDTLRAV
-99 KEYEHVVN
+99 KDYEHVVN
-107 DPDHK
+107 DPNHDPE
-112 SDDLQRVLERM
+112 DLQRVMERM
-123 DALNAW
+123 DNLNAW
-129 DYEAQVQQI
+129 DYESQVQQI
-138 LSRLGILGELLTR
+138 LGKLGILGELLTR
-151 NVSQLSGGQRKRVAL
+151 NVSKLSGGQRKRVAL

-193 LENRLSSPSLTLL
+193 LENRLNSPSLTLL

-215 DSVANEIVELDKGQM
+215 DKVANEIVELDKGVM
-230 YRYQGNYAYFVEKK
+230 YRYQGNYSYFVEKK
-244 ADREMREATEVE
+244 ADRELREATEVE
-256 KARQLFKKELEW
+256 KARNLFRKELEW

-280 KARIDAFYITKEKAS
+280 KARIDAFYVTKEKAS

-300 QQVELSVKT
+300 QQLELSVKT
-309 TRQGGKIIEASH
+309 TRQGGKIIEADG
-321 LNKKFGDN
+321 LNKKFGDK

-370 GTIEV
+370 GTVDV

-405 EIVELANGDV
+405 EVVELANGDV

-421 LSLFLF
+421 LTLFLF
-427 PPAQQYTMVSK
+427 PPAQQYTLVSK

-449 LRVLIKNPNFLI
+449 LRVLVKNPNFLI

-483 FGGCLIIVSHD
+483 FSGCLLIVSHD
-494 RYFLDQLADHLFVLE
+494 RYFLDNLAEHLFVLE

-521 TDYRGYLAERESEA
+521 TDYRDYLAERETEA
-535 AVESAEKEAKQ
+535 ALEAEEKAAKA
-546 ARAAAKAAVAAP
+546 ARAAAKLAPPAPTPAPAAAP
-558 APAPVAAAPKP
+558 A
-569 SETPK
+569 K
-574 RKATFAEKKEYE
+574 RRASFAEKKEFE
-586 TLEKELE
+586 QLEKDIAALEKEKETLVASLATG
-593 QLEIQKQ
+593 QGSRQD
-600 ELIGKLN
+600 LIAWPARLQAVDK
-607 SGTGSHQE
+607 
-615 LADWAAQLKRTDADL
+615 DL
-630 DTKGE
+630 DAKGE
-635 RWLELAE
+635 RWLELSD
-642 LV
+642 LG

>member
-1 MNLLSAENLSKN
+1 MNLLSAENVSKN

-20 RDLNFGLL
+20 QNLNFGLQ
-28 QGQRVAFVGING
+28 QGQRIAFVGING
-40 TGKTTLMRILA
+40 TGKTTLMKVLA
-51 GLEQPDTGLVST
+51 GLEAPDTGLVT
-63 RKGIRVTYLGQQPV
+63 RRQGIRVTYLGQQPV

-90 SQNDTLRAI
+90 SQNDTLRAV
-99 KEYEHVVN
+99 KDYEHVVN
-107 DPDHK
+107 DPNHDPE
-112 SDDLQRVLERM
+112 DLQRVMERM

-129 DYEAQVQQI
+129 DYESQVQQI
-138 LSRLGILGELLTR
+138 LGKLGILGELLQR
-151 NVSQLSGGQRKRVAL
+151 NVSKLSGGQRKRVAL

-193 LENRLSSPSLTLL
+193 LENRLNSPSLTLL

-215 DSVANEIVELDKGQM
+215 DKVANEIVELDKGQM

-280 KARIDAFYITKEKAS
+280 KARIDAFYVTKEKAS

-300 QQVELSVKT
+300 QQLELSVKT
-309 TRQGGKIIEASH
+309 TRQGGKIIEAEH
-321 LNKKFGDN
+321 LNKRFGDK

-357 LLNMLTGKLQPDS
+357 LLNMLTGKLKPDS
-370 GTIEV
+370 GQVDV

-405 EIVELANGDV
+405 EVVELANGDV

-421 LSLFLF
+421 LTLFLF
-427 PPAQQYTMVSK
+427 PPAQQYTLVNK

-449 LRVLIKNPNFLI
+449 LRVLVKNPNFLI

-483 FGGCLIIVSHD
+483 FSGCLLIVSHD
-494 RYFLDQLADHLFVLE
+494 RYFLDNLAEHLFVLE

-521 TDYRGYLAERESEA
+521 TDYRDYLAERETEA
-535 AVESAEKEAKQ
+535 ALEAEEK
-546 ARAAAKAAVAAP
+546 AAKAARAALKT
-558 APAPVAAAPKP
+558 APVAAPTPAPAAP
-569 SETPK
+569 AK
-574 RKATFAEKKEYE
+574 RRASFAEKKEF
-586 TLEKELE
+586 E
-593 QLEIQKQ
+593 QLEKDIASLEAEKEQLVANLATGQ
-600 ELIGKLN
+600 GSRQDLIAWPARLQAVDK
-607 SGTGSHQE
+607 
-615 LADWAAQLKRTDADL
+615 DL
-630 DTKGE
+630 DAKGE
-635 RWLELAE
+635 RWLELSE
-642 LV
+642 LM

>member
-1 MNLLSAENLSKN
+1 MNLLSAENISKN

-20 RDLNFGLL
+20 QNLNFGLQ
-28 QGQRVAFVGING
+28 QGQRIAFVGING
-40 TGKTTLMRILA
+40 TGKTTLMRVLA
-51 GLEQPDTGLVST
+51 GLENPDTGGVS
-63 RKGIRVTYLGQQPV
+63 RRQGIRVTYLGQQPV
-77 FDESLTVEETIFA
+77 FDETLTVEETIFA
-90 SQNDTLRAI
+90 SQNDTLRAV
-99 KEYEHVVN
+99 KAYEHVVN
-107 DPDHK
+107 DPNHDP
-112 SDDLQRVLERM
+112 DELQAVMERM

-129 DYEAQVQQI
+129 DYESQVQQI
-138 LSRLGILGELLTR
+138 LGKLGILGELLTR
-151 NVSQLSGGQRKRVAL
+151 NVAKLSGGQRKRVAL

-193 LENRLSSPSLTLL
+193 LENRLNSPSLTLL

-215 DSVANEIVELDKGQM
+215 DKVANEIVELDKGSM

-244 ADREMREATEVE
+244 ADREMRETVEVE
-256 KARQLFKKELEW
+256 KARQLFKKELDW

-280 KARIDAFYITKEKAS
+280 KARIDAFYVTKEKAS

-300 QQVELSVKT
+300 QQLELSVKT
-309 TRQGGKIIEASH
+309 TRQGGKIIEAEG
-321 LNKKFGDN
+321 LNKKFGDK

-357 LLNMLTGKLQPDS
+357 LLNMLTGKLAPDS
-370 GTIEV
+370 GRVDV

-405 EIVELANGDV
+405 EVVELANGDV

-421 LSLFLF
+421 LTLFLF
-427 PPAQQYTMVSK
+427 PPAQQYTLVSK

-449 LRVLIKNPNFLI
+449 LRVLVKNPNFLI

-483 FGGCLIIVSHD
+483 FSGCLLIVSHD
-494 RYFLDQLADHLFVLE
+494 RYFLDNLAEHLFVLE

-521 TDYRGYLAERESEA
+521 TDYRDYLAERETEA
-535 AVESAEKEAKQ
+535 ELLAEEKAAKV
-546 ARAAAKAAVAAP
+546 ARAAAKVAAAAP
-558 APAPVAAAPKP
+558 APPPAPVAAPPK
-569 SETPK
+569 K
-574 RKATFAEKKEYE
+574 RASYAEKR
-586 TLEKELE
+586 ELE
-593 QLEIQKQ
+593 QLDKDIEALEKEKQ
-600 ELIGKLN
+600 QLTDQLN
-607 SGTGSHQE
+607 GGSGSHTD
-615 LADWAAQLKRTDADL
+615 LAAWAARLQAVGAEL
-630 DTKGE
+630 DDKGL
-635 RWLELAE
+635 RWLTLGELG
-642 LV
+642 

>member
-20 RDLNFGLL
+20 KDLNFGLL

-51 GLEQPDTGLVST
+51 GLEIPDTGLVSV

-77 FDESLTVEETIFA
+77 FDETMTVEETIFA
-90 SQNDTLRAI
+90 SQNDTLKAI

-112 SDDLQRVLERM
+112 ADDLQRVLERM
-123 DALNAW
+123 DSLQAW

-151 NVSQLSGGQRKRVAL
+151 NVSKLSGGQRKRVAL

-244 ADREMREATEVE
+244 ADREMRQATEVE

-300 QQVELSVKT
+300 QNVELSVKT

-321 LNKKFGDN
+321 LNKTFGDN

-357 LLNMLTGKLQPDS
+357 LLNMLTGKLAPDS

-385 QTELEFDPSQ
+385 QTELEFDPTQ

-405 EIVELANGDV
+405 EVVELANGDV

-427 PPAQQYTMVSK
+427 PPAQQYTLVNK

-468 LDLGTLNILEDFLLH
+468 LDLSTLNILEDFLLH
-483 FGGCLIIVSHD
+483 FGGCLLIVSHD
-494 RYFLDQLADHLFVLE
+494 RYFLDQLAEHLFVLE

-521 TDYRGYLAERESEA
+521 TDYREYLAERETEA
-535 AVESAEKEAKQ
+535 ALIEEEKAAKTARAEAKIE
-546 ARAAAKAAVAAP
+546 AAK
-558 APAPVAAAPKP
+558 PAPVAASAPAAAPKRRA
-569 SETPK
+569 SY
-574 RKATFAEKKEYE
+574 AEKREY
-586 TLEKELE
+586 E
-593 QLEIQKQ
+593 QLEKDMAALEAEKQ
-600 ELIGKLN
+600 QVTGKLN
-607 SGTGSHQE
+607 GGSGSADEFAAWGARLGTLTQE
-615 LADWAAQLKRTDADL
+615 LE
-630 DTKGE
+630 TKE
-635 RWLELAE
+635 LRWLELAE

>member
-1 MNLLSAENLSKN
+1 MNLLSAENISKN

-20 RDLNFGLL
+20 QNLNFGLQ

-40 TGKTTLMRILA
+40 TGKTTLMRVLA
-51 GLEQPDTGLVST
+51 GLENPDTGSVS
-63 RKGIRVTYLGQQPV
+63 RRQGIRVTYLGQQPV

-90 SQNDTLRAI
+90 SQNDTLRAV
-99 KEYEHVVN
+99 KAYEHVVN
-107 DPDHK
+107 DPNHDP
-112 SDDLQRVLERM
+112 DELQKVMERM

-129 DYEAQVQQI
+129 DYESQVQQI
-138 LSRLGILGELLTR
+138 LGKLGILGELLTR
-151 NVSQLSGGQRKRVAL
+151 NVSKLSGGQRKRVAL
-166 ARVLIEEPDVL
+166 ARVLIEEPNVL

-193 LENRLSSPSLTLL
+193 LENRLNSPSLTLL

-215 DSVANEIVELDKGQM
+215 DKVANEIVELDKGNM

-244 ADREMREATEVE
+244 ADREMRETIEVE

-280 KARIDAFYITKEKAS
+280 KARIDAFYVTKEKAS
-295 TNLSK
+295 TNLTK
-300 QQVELSVKT
+300 QQLELSVKT
-309 TRQGGKIIEASH
+309 TRQGGKIIEAEH
-321 LNKKFGDN
+321 LSKRFGDK

-357 LLNMLTGKLQPDS
+357 LLNMLTGKLKPDS
-370 GTIEV
+370 GSIDV

-405 EIVELANGDV
+405 EVVELANGDV

-421 LSLFLF
+421 LTLFLF
-427 PPAQQYTMVSK
+427 PPAQQYTLVSK

-449 LRVLIKNPNFLI
+449 LRVLVKNPNFLI

-468 LDLGTLNILEDFLLH
+468 LDLSTLNILEDFLLH
-483 FGGCLIIVSHD
+483 FSGCLLIVSHD
-494 RYFLDQLADHLFVLE
+494 RYFLDNLAEHLFVLE

-521 TDYRGYLAERESEA
+521 TDYRDYLAEREMEA
-535 AVESAEKEAKQ
+535 ELEAEEKAAKA
-546 ARAAAKAAVAAP
+546 ARAAAKVAAAAP
-558 APAPVAAAPKP
+558 APAATLAP
-569 SETPK
+569 TPAKK
-574 RKATFAEKKEYE
+574 RASYAEKREY
-586 TLEKELE
+586 E
-593 QLEIQKQ
+593 QLEKDLAALETEKQ
-600 ELIGKLN
+600 QLTDKLN
-607 SGTGSHQE
+607 AGQGSHQD
-615 LADWAAQLKRTDADL
+615 LGTWAARLQALGAEL
-630 DTKGE
+630 DEKGL
-635 RWLELAE
+635 RWLELGE

>member
-1 MNLLSAENLSKN
+1 MNLLSAENVSKN

-20 RDLNFGLL
+20 QNLNFGLQ
-28 QGQRVAFVGING
+28 QGQRIAFVGING
-40 TGKTTLMRILA
+40 TGKTTLMRVLA
-51 GLEQPDTGLVST
+51 GLENPDTGLVT
-63 RKGIRVTYLGQQPV
+63 RRQGIRVTYLGQQPV
-77 FDESLTVEETIFA
+77 FDESLSVEETIFA
-90 SQNDTLRAI
+90 SQNDTLRAV
-99 KEYEHVVN
+99 KDYEHVVN
-107 DPDHK
+107 DPNHDPE
-112 SDDLQRVLERM
+112 DLQRVMERM

-129 DYEAQVQQI
+129 DYESQVQQI
-138 LSRLGILGELLTR
+138 LGKLGILGELLTR
-151 NVSQLSGGQRKRVAL
+151 NVSKLSGGQRKRVAL

-193 LENRLSSPSLTLL
+193 LENRLNSPSLTLL

-215 DSVANEIVELDKGQM
+215 DKVANEIVELDKGTM

-256 KARQLFKKELEW
+256 KARQLFKKELDW

-300 QQVELSVKT
+300 QQLELSVKT
-309 TRQGGKIIEASH
+309 TRQGGKIIEADG
-321 LNKKFGDN
+321 LNKKFGDK
-329 VVLDDFSYVFKKK
+329 VVMNDFSYVFKKK

-357 LLNMLTGKLQPDS
+357 LLNMLTGKLKPDS
-370 GTIEV
+370 GTVDV

-405 EIVELANGDV
+405 EVVELANGDV

-421 LSLFLF
+421 LTLFLF
-427 PPAQQYTMVSK
+427 PPAQQYTLVNK

-449 LRVLIKNPNFLI
+449 LRVLVKNPNFLI

-483 FGGCLIIVSHD
+483 FSGCLLIVSHD
-494 RYFLDQLADHLFVLE
+494 RYFLDNLAEHLFVLE

-521 TDYRGYLAERESEA
+521 TDYRDYLAERETEA
-535 AVESAEKEAKQ
+535 ALEAEEK
-546 ARAAAKAAVAAP
+546 AAKAARATAKATAASP
-558 APAPVAAAPKP
+558 APAPVAAAP
-569 SETPK
+569 PK
-574 RKATFAEKKEYE
+574 RRASFAEKKEFE
-586 TLEKELE
+586 QLEKDIAALEKEKE
-593 QLEIQKQ
+593 QLVANLATGQGSRQ
-600 ELIGKLN
+600 EL
-607 SGTGSHQE
+607 T
-615 LADWAAQLKRTDADL
+615 DWPARLQAVDKALDA
-630 DTKGE
+630 KGE
-635 RWLELAE
+635 RWLELSDF
-642 LV
+642 V